1 MSSDQAVSVS
11 GIAEAAAKAASENA
25 DNKARGSPFVNRL
38 EVTDPN
44 VFDQFRET
52 AANILNAEKGSK
64 GAEDRIFCLF
74 TGAKDP
80 STGQSWCPDCDKA
93 KPVIEEALRKINHP
107 IVLLECQVNRD
118 EYKNNPEY
126 PYRTHRTIKLESL
139 PTLIR
144 LGSSRATAKLGE
156 SECADQDLVEEVF
169 GVED

>member
-52 AANILNAEKGSK
+52 AANILKANNSGGK

-80 STGQSWCPDCDKA
+80 TTGQSW
-93 KPVIEEALRKINHP
+93 
-107 IVLLECQVNRD
+107 
-118 EYKNNPEY
+118 Y
-126 PYRTHRTIKLESL
+126 
-139 PTLIR
+139 
-144 LGSSRATAKLGE
+144 AT
-156 SECADQDLVEEVF
+156 CI
-169 GVED
+169 